1 MLVHSLLVKSVDL
14 RRLGGSAG
22 GNDVLRDRV
31 DRCPEAP
38 GEKKFG
44 PFAAKGACDS
54 TADRT
59 SGAVEHCNL
68 IHQHHLW
75 FLFFVRTGPTRPPR
89 ELRPRLKLTGGW
101 LALSPSR
108 DGRIVR
114 AVNRT
119 DTATSG
125 NWAAPNSRAGSAD
138 ASGRVRQWSSDSN
151 VRHAGHPGDPIRRRP
166 RQTRSYAAR
175 WPGANRYDRRRHP
188 PKRSPKPASGAA
200 LNAGANVVLA
210 HSPSVVAVL
219 FAGRRGST
227 LTSPQSS
234 TLLISVP

>member
-59 SGAVEHCNL
+59 SGSVDHCNL

-89 ELRPRLKLTGGW
+89 ELRPRLKLTGGGP
-101 LALSPSR
+101 ARSPSL
-108 DGRIVR
+108 
-114 AVNRT
+114 AVPVFPTPHRT
-119 DTATSG
+119 NPPPSG
-125 NWAAPNSRAGSAD
+125 
-138 ASGRVRQWSSDSN
+138 
-151 VRHAGHPGDPIRRRP
+151 
-166 RQTRSYAAR
+166 
-175 WPGANRYDRRRHP
+175 
-188 PKRSPKPASGAA
+188 KP
-200 LNAGANVVLA
+200 
-210 HSPSVVAVL
+210 
-219 FAGRRGST
+219 
-227 LTSPQSS
+227 
-234 TLLISVP
+234 